1 MIFVVGLPKH
11 CHAILSFFCLFKD
24 CFSCSFEHSHAGL
37 FSCWSK
43 DLFSSIYP
51 SQRRTTETGR
61 IRWNSGAFQKQDSI
75 AVSGLCFQLVPDH
88 SWLWIRCS
96 DMIAVSGTEISMAA
110 RQRQLFS
117 RDGHLW
123 SGTVPDDDFVNFLR
137 TTGYGSYLIVSCP
150 VTKHG
155 SGFLKW
161 ETWISQYWLLAIAKS
176 GIFVRFSLLTKLNFR
191 QLLNYVI
198 K

>member
-1 MIFVVGLPKH
+1 MMIDHAYFCLSIKACFFPPYKHSHSDLFFIDLVIFVVGLPKH

-75 AVSGLCFQLVPDH
+75 AVFGLRFQLAPDH

-96 DMIAVSGTEISMAA
+96 HMIVV
-110 RQRQLFS
+110 
-117 RDGHLW
+117 
-123 SGTVPDDDFVNFLR
+123 SGTVPLTF
-137 TTGYGSYLIVSCP
+137 YGQQEMGRIPWYS
-150 VTKHG
+150 
-155 SGFLKW
+155 
-161 ETWISQYWLLAIAKS
+161 
-176 GIFVRFSLLTKLNFR
+176 VR
-191 QLLNYVI
+191 
-198 K
+198 